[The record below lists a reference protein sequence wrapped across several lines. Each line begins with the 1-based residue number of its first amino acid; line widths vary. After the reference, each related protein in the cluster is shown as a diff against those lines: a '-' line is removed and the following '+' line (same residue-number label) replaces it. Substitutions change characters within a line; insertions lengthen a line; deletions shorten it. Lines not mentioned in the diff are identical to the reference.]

1 MYRSILV
8 HVAADPGATARIRL
22 AADLARQFEATL
34 IGLAAALP
42 RPPAEAITAGVLDAS
57 LVALELEEINADFKT
72 TEQLF
77 RTLAAEAGV
86 KVEWRAVRTFPTL
99 ALAAAA
105 SAADLLIVGRAGHA
119 AFGNDYRTVDPGDLL
134 IRAGRPIVIAPPEA
148 SRLNAR
154 NVLVAWKSTREAR
167 RAVFDAMSFLKRAE
181 AVNLVEVRESG
192 EASSLQDAA
201 VHLTAHGVRFKAEAV
216 DRNSTDIEDQL
227 IALARRTQSDLIV
240 AGGYGHTRIRELVF
254 GGVTRS
260 LILRLSAS
268 LPAQPLTA
276 REEPRIALVAARSD
290 PSDSGATRLRPS
302 ARSFPAH
309 RKSGGASC
317 LPIAGGVTGL
327 PDRSSSQF
335 VSSIPATTNRRG
347 AKPSP
352 ASGRGRD
359 TTSMLPL
366 VRTW

>member
-8 HVAADPGATARIRL
+8 HADADPGATARIRF
-22 AADLARQFEATL
+22 AADIARQFDATL

-42 RPPAEAITAGVLDAS
+42 RPPVEAITAGVLDAS
-57 LVALELEEINADFKT
+57 LVALELEEINAEFKIA
-72 TEQLF
+72 EQLF

-86 KVEWRAVRTFPTL
+86 KVEWRAVRAVPTP

-134 IRAGRPIVIAPPEA
+134 IRAGRPILIAPSEA

-154 NVLVAWKSTREAR
+154 TVLVAWKSTREAR
-167 RAVFDAMSFLKRAE
+167 RAVFDAMPFLKRAE

-192 EASSLQDAA
+192 EANSLQDVAA
-201 VHLTAHGVRFKAEAV
+201 HLAAHGVKFKAEAV
-216 DRNSTDIEDQL
+216 DRDSTGIEDQL

-260 LILRLSAS
+260 LISSCPLPSLLS
-268 LPAQPLTA
+268 
-276 REEPRIALVAARSD
+276 
-290 PSDSGATRLRPS
+290 
-302 ARSFPAH
+302 H
-309 RKSGGASC
+309 
-317 LPIAGGVTGL
+317 
-327 PDRSSSQF
+327 
-335 VSSIPATTNRRG
+335 
-347 AKPSP
+347 
-352 ASGRGRD
+352 
-359 TTSMLPL
+359 
-366 VRTW
+366 